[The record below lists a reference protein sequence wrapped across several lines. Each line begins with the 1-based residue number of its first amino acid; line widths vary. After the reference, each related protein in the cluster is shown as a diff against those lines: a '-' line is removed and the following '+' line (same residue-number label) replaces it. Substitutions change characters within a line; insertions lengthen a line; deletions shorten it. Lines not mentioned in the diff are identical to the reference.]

1 MNDTY
6 ENYIK
11 QEVINKEQEFLTITS
26 IPTVKN
32 EPIIDDNSMLITVK
46 NEPITDDEFID
57 REVMTNNPNM
67 SITHTG
73 FVDHLNPDV
82 TGFVIYDLNKQYS
95 INVNSTLKRQENAT
109 CAPKSTLF
117 TETSEIKPSAPPPVL
132 LNGQLRKRQNAVA
145 APFANS
151 NNNIQAKRACYNLD
165 VMESRH
171 KSLQNLET
179 GKLSPGYV
187 ANENSSMGS
196 KKIIN
201 YLIHKKSLRTAGIDE
216 LQESTINQISPCLQN
231 ISDDNCIKSPKEIIT
246 DNNVIKEI
254 TTEASKIIPLKIAIM
269 KTDLKPHTSGI
280 NKPQQSTVQK
290 IKLYQQNNLDDNCM
304 EKESLADKN
313 VLTALK
319 AKDWKMTENSKA
331 VEESKTNFQTI
342 PNKIK
347 DLKPRTP
354 EVNEPQNVREDNC
367 IKSPEENK
375 TDIIEFMKS
384 DQKPG
389 QFAQTTLNKIREH
402 IKRKSV
408 LGNKKAKPALK
419 TKGICADEK
428 NTLIN
433 KEIVEVDQDTDY
445 TSLEKQNNIMTTHEI
460 QFPIP
465 STSLTT
471 SNTTTGS
478 QTVFPGEIKV
488 KCLCRLRENNCEQR
502 ESISVNDGEI
512 ELSNFFR
519 NMYQQTRRLTTQQ
532 QRIVKMSLLQAI
544 CEAEDM
550 VENGKCCS
558 F

>member
-11 QEVINKEQEFLTITS
+11 QEVINKEQEFVTITS

-57 REVMTNNPNM
+57 REVVTNNPNM

-73 FVDHLNPDV
+73 FVDHLNTDV

-95 INVNSTLKRQENAT
+95 INVNSTLKRQENAK

-132 LNGQLRKRQNAVA
+132 LNGQLRKRQNASAV
-145 APFANS
+145 PLANS

-165 VMESRH
+165 IMESRH

-179 GKLSPGYV
+179 GKLSPVSV
-187 ANENSSMGS
+187 ANENSSIGS

-201 YLIHKKSLRTAGIDE
+201 YLIHKKSLRTAGINE
-216 LQESTINQISPCLQN
+216 PQESTINRINPCLQG

-246 DNNVIKEI
+246 DNNVVKEI
-254 TTEASKIIPLKIAIM
+254 TTEASKIIPLRIEIM

-280 NKPQQSTVQK
+280 NKPQQSSVQK
-290 IKLYQQNNLDDNCM
+290 IKLYQQNICDDNCM
-304 EKESLADKN
+304 EMESLADKN
-313 VLTALK
+313 SATAYK
-319 AKDWKMTENSKA
+319 AKDSKITENSKA
-331 VEESKTNFQTI
+331 GEKSRKNFQTI
-342 PNKIK
+342 PNKLK

-367 IKSPEENK
+367 IESPKENR
-375 TDIIEFMKS
+375 KS

-389 QFAQTTLNKIREH
+389 QFSQTTLNKIREH
-402 IKRKSV
+402 IKRKSG
-408 LGNKKAKPALK
+408 LGNKKVKTALK
-419 TKGICADEK
+419 TNGSCAEEK
-428 NTLIN
+428 NTLI
-433 KEIVEVDQDTDY
+433 KREIIEVDQDNGY
-445 TSLEKQNNIMTTHEI
+445 TSLEKQNNILTTHEI
-460 QFPIP
+460 KFPIP
-465 STSLTT
+465 SKSTTT
-471 SNTTTGS
+471 SNTSTGC
-478 QTVFPGEIKV
+478 QTVIPGEIKV
-488 KCLCRLRENNCEQR
+488 KCLCRLRENNCEQQ
-502 ESISVNDGEI
+502 ESISVNDGET
-512 ELSNFFR
+512 ELSHFFR